1 MVGYYPPLNNQHR
14 PPPIISTTQKPFNTN
29 IHNSKP
35 YYQTQFQN
43 DWNFETNHIG
53 LSSTSAPYP
62 TYESTFSTNHQNNY
76 NYNQN
81 HNMNQN
87 HHYHQPSVQ
96 HSGFLDDSGYSI
108 MPSAVISNDR
118 PTVNHNNP
126 QSPPSRPTPI
136 DYSDDFSYGSFQGRQ
151 FFSIALS
158 CTGFLRIR
166 KHRQFFHHDFKYII
180 WKIFQ
185 MFKISFLIFHMF

>member
-1 MVGYYPPLNNQHR
+1 
-14 PPPIISTTQKPFNTN
+14 
-29 IHNSKP
+29 
-35 YYQTQFQN
+35 
-43 DWNFETNHIG
+43 
-53 LSSTSAPYP
+53 
-62 TYESTFSTNHQNNY
+62 
-76 NYNQN
+76 
-81 HNMNQN
+81 MNQN

-185 MFKISFLIFHMF
+185 MFKISFLIFHMFQRVANYIPDQTVLLEDIHLVLRLIHGRLH